1 MLLVIVRGKGNDLTN
16 IAKCMQLDVHPL
28 ARYE

>member
-16 IAKCMQLDVHPL
+16 IAKCLQLDVHPGIGAL
-28 ARYE
+28 